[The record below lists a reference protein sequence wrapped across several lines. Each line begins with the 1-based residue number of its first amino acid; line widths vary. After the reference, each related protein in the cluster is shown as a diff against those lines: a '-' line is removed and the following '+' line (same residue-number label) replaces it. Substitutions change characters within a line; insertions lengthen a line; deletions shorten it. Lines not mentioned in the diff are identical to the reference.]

1 MQQFAGII
9 RVKELKI
16 ERRDSSHVNFCGDVS
31 SGVGLKQEGMK
42 AWWNNRENLGK
53 PRVLCR
59 YLYREQDDIRVSAR

>member
-53 PRVLCR
+53 PRVL
-59 YLYREQDDIRVSAR
+59 